1 MTINPIEEM
10 PQFSVP
16 MRPDFAALL
25 AGALSNWD
33 GNIPGVDIPAN
44 DFERAVVFTFAGL
57 LADFAEANIM
67 KFVTDSGL
75 SEIEQFL
82 KGF

>member
-16 MRPDFAALL
+16 MRPDFAALI
-25 AGALSNWD
+25 AGALSSWD
-33 GNIPGVDIPAN
+33 GNIPGMDTAASN
-44 DFERAVVFTFAGL
+44 FEREVVLTFAGL
-57 LADFAEANIM
+57 LAEFAENNIM
-67 KFVTDSGL
+67 KFITDTGL